1 MEKLTPKQ
9 QAFADYY
16 IETGNATEAAR
27 RAGYSKKTARAIG
40 QENLTKPAI
49 SEYIADRLDSL
60 SGKRVAD
67 ADEVMAFFSSV
78 MRGEMKDAFGLDPSL
93 DTRINAGKELM
104 KRYAVTDKGK
114 SAESKLDRLLEEFR
128 DAVESE
134 TT

>member
-49 SEYIADRLDSL
+49 SEYITERLDSL
-60 SGKRVAD
+60 SQKRVAD

-114 SAESKLDRLLEEFR
+114 AAESKLDRLLEEFR